1 MTPKNEKL
9 MNEIIREAMKTGEVS
24 GETHDPYI
32 TVYLPIAGWKAVM
45 YWWNPEGFWG
55 PWETSPFA
63 FVSEQAAEDFGREWA
78 EEEGIEFCPRS
89 KE

>member
-1 MTPKNEKL
+1 MNPKTQKL
-9 MNEIIREAMKTGEVS
+9 MDGIYGDAEKDGSLVEEH
-24 GETHDPYI
+24 HDPYI

-45 YWWNPEGFWG
+45 YWWNPEGFWE
-55 PWETSPFA
+55 PWETSSFA

-78 EEEGIEFCPRS
+78 EEESIEFCPRS